1 MAFQSA
7 PESPSAMSKRGGESD
22 RKNMPGWQVAD
33 NRMISNL
40 VQEAANKSWV
50 QTDNNID
57 RNAGTRINFFPKK
70 ISLHFASL
78 KVVMQQKVPSFL
90 GTPFQGDGI

>member
-1 MAFQSA
+1 MAFQSG
-7 PESPSAMSKRGGESD
+7 PKSPSAISKRGRESD

-40 VQEAANKSWV
+40 VQKAANNSWV

-57 RNAGTRINFFPKK
+57 RNARTRINFLPKK
-70 ISLHFASL
+70 VSLHFVSL

-90 GTPFQGDGI
+90 GTTFQGDGI